1 MTAGEAGG
9 TQTPVRALFKEM
21 VTVVTEERAP
31 RLKEIARVIWREPFA
46 RRTWSEFSFLV
57 IGAMAGG

>member
-21 VTVVTEERAP
+21 VTVFTEERAP

-46 RRTWSEFSFLV
+46 RRTWS
-57 IGAMAGG
+57 